1 MKNLKN
7 ILDQVAIEAVYGT
20 TACTVNALQFDSRA
34 IVANDV
40 FIALKGVQADGHL
53 FIAKAIEKGATTI
66 VCEVK
71 PEVLKDAVN
80 YIIVK
85 NSRLAL
91 ALMASNYYENPS
103 SKLTLVGVTGTNGKT
118 TVSSLLYQLFTNANN
133 AVGLISTVEIKI
145 KNKIYKAT
153 HTTPNP
159 LLLNYYLN
167 EMVKAEVKYCFMEVS
182 SHGISQERIA
192 GLHFAGALFTNITQD
207 HLDYHKT
214 FKNYL
219 DTKKTFFD
227 GLPKTAFALTN
238 ADDKNGLVMLQNTK
252 AKKMTYSLRT
262 LADFKGKIIEN
273 SFEGMLLSIN
283 DQEVWTKLVGKF
295 NAYNMLLVYG
305 AAVTLG
311 MEPLECLRLMSELR
325 TVNGRFDYFVAPNG
339 VTAII
344 DYAHTPDA
352 LENVLSTINAIRTG
366 NEQLITV
373 VGCGGDRDKDK
384 RPKMAAI
391 SAHLSTQ
398 SIFTSDNPRSEDPDV
413 IISEMEAGVL
423 PQDYKKTLSIT
434 DRKQAI
440 KTAVK
445 LAQKGDIILIAGK
458 GHETYQIVKD
468 KVLDF
473 DDYKTIKE
481 LLIH

>member
-1 MKNLKN
+1 MKKLKD
-7 ILDQVAIEAVYGT
+7 ILYQVQIEAVYGVTDT
-20 TACTVNALQFDSRA
+20 TVHALQFDSRA
-34 IVANDV
+34 VVANDA
-40 FIALKGVQADGHL
+40 FIALKGVQTDGHL
-53 FIAKAIEKGATTI
+53 FIAKAIDKGATTI
-66 VCEVK
+66 ICEDK
-71 PEVLKDAVN
+71 PTELKDSVN

-85 NSRLAL
+85 NSHRAL
-91 ALMASNYYENPS
+91 AIMASNYYNNPS
-103 SKLTLVGVTGTNGKT
+103 EKLTLVGVTGTNGKT
-118 TVSSLLYQLFTNANN
+118 TVSSLLYQLFSNADY
-133 AVGLISTVEIKI
+133 AVGLLSTVEIKI
-145 KNKIYKAT
+145 KDAVYKAT

-159 LLLNYYLN
+159 LMLNYYLN
-167 EMVKAEVKYCFMEVS
+167 EMVKANVQYCFMEVS

-192 GLHFAGALFTNITQD
+192 GLHFAGALFTNITHD

-219 DTKKTFFD
+219 DTKKRFFD
-227 GLPKTAFALTN
+227 GLSKRAFALVN

-252 AKKMTYSLRT
+252 AQKMTYSLRT

-283 DQEVWTKLVGKF
+283 DQEVWTKLIGKF
-295 NAYNMLLVYG
+295 NAYNILLVYG
-305 AAVTLG
+305 TAVTLG
-311 MEPLECLRLMSELR
+311 MEPLECLRLISELR

-352 LENVLSTINAIRTG
+352 LENVISTINAIRTG

-373 VGCGGDRDKDK
+373 VGCGGDRDKNK
-384 RPKMAAI
+384 RPKMGAI
-391 SAHLSTQ
+391 ASHLSTQ
-398 SIFTSDNPRSEDPDV
+398 SIFTSDNPRSEDPAV
-413 IISEMEAGVL
+413 IIEEMEAGVL
-423 PQDYKKTLSIT
+423 PLDYKKTLSIT